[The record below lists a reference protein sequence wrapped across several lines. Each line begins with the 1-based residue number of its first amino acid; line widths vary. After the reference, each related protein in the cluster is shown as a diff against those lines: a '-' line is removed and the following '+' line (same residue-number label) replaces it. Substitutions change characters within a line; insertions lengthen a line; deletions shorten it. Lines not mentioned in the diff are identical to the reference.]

1 MSNPIKYSTGTE
13 SLALKKGNFYIG
25 TGDVGK
31 GPTSS
36 TGYYN
41 GISPPTG
48 GYTIYLNK
56 ETGGPS
62 IYTASNDAQLISLTN
77 SIAGQSYTTV
87 NECLVY
93 YAGQSDKVC
102 LNRDY
107 EGIVTDGLVFNL
119 DVGFT
124 PSYPRSGTTWY
135 DISLSG
141 NSGTLVNG
149 PTFNSSNSGSI
160 IFDGTN
166 EYTDL
171 ESIRTQILS
180 YNSSITFD
188 ITFKMLNWVNS
199 FYNGIWV
206 LGRQPDP
213 GAGRQSF
220 LLVYIGGGGDSAE
233 KFVVQFGESNGNA
246 GISVVSSSTIQTDTI
261 YNFTCTYKNGDI
273 KLYQN
278 GALVD
283 NKSNTTSTIYTT
295 NQNKFFIGGD
305 ARYSPGTAGRYFNGN
320 VYNTKLYNRVLS
332 ASEVL
337 QNFNAQK
344 GRFGL

>member
-41 GISPPTG
+41 GISPPSG

-93 YAGQSDKVC
+93 FVGQTDKLCV
-102 LNRDY
+102 NRDY
-107 EGIVTDGLVFNL
+107 EGIVTDGLILNL
-119 DVGFT
+119 DAGFT
-124 PSYPRSGTTWY
+124 PSYPKNGTTWY
-135 DISLSG
+135 DISKT
-141 NSGTLVNG
+141 NNGTLTNG
-149 PTFNSSNSGSI
+149 PTFSTDGGGSI
-160 IFDGTN
+160 VFDGTN
-166 EYTDL
+166 DNVKINSSSLNMGNKSFTGEVWIRIPNSSSSERMIFEYNTWPNLGTYQLTLITNQTIRVNWPETFVQNKYLDYVYTPITQNVWTQVVGQFDTDL
-171 ESIRTQILS
+171 NVINLYINGSLVSQITGAV
-180 YNSSITFD
+180 YEIGN
-188 ITFKMLNWVNS
+188 VNS
-199 FYNGIWV
+199 TMHVMSRGGNTLF
-206 LGRQPDP
+206 LP
-213 GAGRQSF
+213 GNLSIFR
-220 LLVYIGGGGDSAE
+220 
-233 KFVVQFGESNGNA
+233 
-246 GISVVSSSTIQTDTI
+246 
-261 YNFTCTYKNGDI
+261 
-273 KLYQN
+273 
-278 GALVD
+278 
-283 NKSNTTSTIYTT
+283 
-295 NQNKFFIGGD
+295 
-305 ARYSPGTAGRYFNGN
+305 
-320 VYNTKLYNRVLS
+320 LYNRALT
-332 ASEVL
+332 ADEVL